1 MAARRFVRS
10 EDHESAPAGYFSRR
24 RGFAWAVDALVVLGL
39 AAGGASL
46 AFSVT
51 AADEGNVWDWLGS
64 TRGVGLMLV
73 LGWIYLGLLPPRA
86 GRRSGQSLGKL
97 LVGLRVTRAGGG
109 APGRRRLLARAL
121 LDMVTVG
128 ALVFAAN
135 TFVPYEGHPNVGLA
149 PTIFGI
155 LVTPSLLLAWMVR
168 DGLLDLQLSERA

>member
-10 EDHESAPAGYFSRR
+10 EAEEPAPADYFSRR
-24 RGFAWAVDALVVLGL
+24 RGFAWAVDALAVVGV

-46 AFSVT
+46 VVS
-51 AADEGNVWDWLGS
+51 ENVWDWLGT
-64 TRGVGLMLV
+64 TRGVALMLL
-73 LGWIYLGLLPPRA
+73 LGFLYLGLLPPRA

-97 LVGLRVTRAGGG
+97 LVGLRVTRSGGG
-109 APGRRRLLARAL
+109 APGRRRLLGRAL

-149 PTIFGI
+149 PAIFGI

-168 DGLLDLQLSERA
+168 DRLLDLQLSERA

>member
-10 EDHESAPAGYFSRR
+10 EDEESAPADYFSRR
-24 RGFAWAVDALVVLGL
+24 RGIAWVVDGLAVVGL

-46 AFSVT
+46 VVG
-51 AADEGNVWDWLGS
+51 GNVWDWLGS
-64 TRGVGLMLV
+64 PRGVGLMLL
-73 LGWIYLGLLPPRA
+73 LGFLYLGLLPPRA

-97 LVGLRVTRAGGG
+97 LVGLRVTRAGGA
-109 APGRRRLLARAL
+109 APGRARLLARAL

-149 PTIFGI
+149 PAIFGI